1 MKILALDT
9 STSACSAA
17 FWSDGVLQGDQF
29 AEMARGQSEH
39 LVPMIRS
46 VLRDCS
52 VTMQDMD
59 MIAVSTGPGAF
70 TGVRIGLAT
79 ARGLALASGLPLRGV
94 TSLEAVAHGVPADER
109 PDGGKGRGVLALID
123 SKRDDVFTQ
132 LFDADLSP
140 MSEPQALSPDDVIR
154 YCQKYNLEVTLAGD
168 AAERMMDHGLSG
180 AGVHARPS
188 SSRHPQ
194 AAVIAAVAS
203 GRGLPTPDD
212 ASPAPLYLRPPDVKV
227 RADGGRLRP

>member
-17 FWSDGVLQGDQF
+17 FWSGGAVQGDQF

-39 LVPMIRS
+39 LVPMIKS
-46 VLRDCS
+46 VLDGCS
-52 VTMQDMD
+52 VTMQDLD

-94 TSLEAVAHGVPADER
+94 TSLEAVAHGVPADDR
-109 PDGGKGRGVLALID
+109 TDRGVLALID

-140 MSEPQALSPDDVIR
+140 MSEPQALSPGDVIS
-154 YCQKYNLEVTLAGD
+154 YCQQYNLDVTLAGD
-168 AAERMMDHGLSG
+168 AAERMMEHGLSG
-180 AGVHARPS
+180 AGVHVRPS

-194 AAVIAAVAS
+194 AAVIAAIAAE
-203 GRGLPTPDD
+203 RGLPAPDD
-212 ASPAPLYLRPPDVKV
+212 APPAPLYLRAPDVKI